1 MCLAFPGRVVKI
13 YKKKE
18 KALIDFGN
26 VKRDVNI
33 TLLPKVRVGDLVMV
47 HAGFA
52 IERVEE
58 NELM

>member
-18 KALIDFGN
+18 RALIDFGN

-33 TLLPKVRVGDLVMV
+33 ALLPKVRVGDLVMV